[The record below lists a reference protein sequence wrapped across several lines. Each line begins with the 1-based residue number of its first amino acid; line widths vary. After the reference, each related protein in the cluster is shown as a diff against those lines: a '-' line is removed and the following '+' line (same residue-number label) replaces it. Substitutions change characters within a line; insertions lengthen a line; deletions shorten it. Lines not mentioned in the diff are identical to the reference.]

1 VLVNT
6 PIAVRLRDPLHD
18 WKDSAYRVAKKLR
31 LESGAYVASTCTLS
45 EAEAAK
51 NRDLYLLRATQ
62 AVEGGFDSVNV
73 YDKGILS
80 WGIMQ
85 WASHSNSLQDALYY
99 VKGRLQS
106 KRQAEAW
113 TILFK
118 ANGLDVQRGPN
129 GAPAFFV
136 GSNATGQWRPVVGM
150 DNLRVLF
157 RGTRTV
163 GKYDAPTI
171 TRWSRVFAR
180 AGRQP
185 VIQTLQAEWATRR
198 LNACLDER
206 VDGGKWRVRDF
217 GAGDLFSDALY
228 FALWTNNPAACREHF
243 RRAVRQARLVT
254 GANDPAAWPPGLFPF
269 LWEQTAAASGF
280 GMWPQRTASVNRL
293 VPVGQIGR
301 ARARVELASRGWQVD
316 KLRQGVAAGRT
327 WRRAAPVSL
336 APRGGVA
343 ALKSGG
349 ALGTLLGGGRD
360 GNG

>member
-1 VLVNT
+1 MVNT
-6 PIAVRLRDPLHD
+6 PIMVRLRDPLHD
-18 WKDSAYRVAKKLR
+18 LSDGAYRVAKKLR
-31 LESGAYVASTCTLS
+31 LEPGAYVASTCTLS

-51 NRDLYLLRATQ
+51 NRDLYVLRATQ

-73 YDKGILS
+73 YDRGILS

-85 WASHSNSLQDALYY
+85 WASHSNSLQDALWY
-99 VKGRLQS
+99 VKGRLQRRHQS
-106 KRQAEAW
+106 DAW
-113 TILFK
+113 AALFK

-129 GAPAFFV
+129 GEAAFFV
-136 GSNATGQWRPVVGM
+136 GSNATGQWRPVVGL
-150 DNLRVLF
+150 DDLRVLF
-157 RGTRTV
+157 RGTKAV
-163 GKYDAPTI
+163 GKYDAPTV

-185 VIQTLQAEWATRR
+185 VVQALQAEWATRR
-198 LNACLDER
+198 LSDCLDER

-243 RRAVRQARLVT
+243 RRAIRQARLVT

-280 GMWPQRTASVNRL
+280 GTWPQRTASVNRS

-301 ARARVELASRGWQVD
+301 ARARVELVSRGWQVD

-327 WRRAAPVSL
+327 WRRAAPAPVSL
-336 APRGGVA
+336 ASGGVVG
-343 ALKSGG
+343 LKSGG
-349 ALGTLLGGGRD
+349 ALGAVLGGGPD